1 MRNDFETG
9 YLEHSAAGTTWSKK
23 GHKYVTRYKGK
34 NGKWVYLYKYGDG
47 SSHGDSI
54 RNLKESSR
62 LAMRYANEID
72 NKPGREYQ
80 RYKDIRY
87 AESQGRK
94 AAMVEAVQRSESHR
108 FERAVKNGFN
118 AIKKILSK
126 FGTKTTITKTSN
138 LYPTGTKNVI
148 KKK

>member
-1 MRNDFETG
+1 MRNDFCSN

-23 GHKYVTRYKGK
+23 GHKYVTRFKK

-47 SSHGDSI
+47 SSHGDSV

-62 LAMRYANEID
+62 LAMRYANELD

-80 RYKDIRY
+80 RYRDIRY

-94 AAMVEAVQRSESHR
+94 AAMVEAVQVSEANR
-108 FERAVKNGFN
+108 FKNAVKNG
-118 AIKKILSK
+118 KKIISDILSK
-126 FGTKTTITKTSN
+126 FKTTETVTITSN
-138 LYPTGTKNVI
+138 LYPAGTKKVI